1 MMKRFFFTFLVT
13 LISIALSD
21 AQEIM
26 KMGHACFSYS
36 RESVDTP
43 FFYDNNSDQSYSICW
58 FSFKYPSIGGDG
70 EPVILSAL
78 ACMPDENQNVAE
90 INNVIAGC
98 HITITDNKDCPTEF
112 NRTGNIYSDTY
123 LTMIFAGNATEPQN
137 NLACH
142 NLVILPDYEGYGIT
156 SDRTHPYLCEEVTAR
171 QVTDAIRYGIQL
183 YQTDSQVESVR
194 RPFRQEWRTI
204 CTGYS
209 QGGAVAMA
217 TQRFIEQQNL
227 SEELHLAGSL
237 CGDGPYS
244 PMATIL
250 YYVEQDRLGNE
261 MSLPVVLPLMLKGL
275 CDYDEVM
282 AGHQVSDYLE
292 ERFLETGVLDW
303 LTAKDRT
310 TGDITETWKQLYKSG
325 KDGDKTYF
333 HSVLT
338 SDGSAYLSNV
348 LKPEMLSYLSQLLDE
363 NPDYAAA
370 VIPLPEGGTLAED
383 LHLALEHNN
392 LTLDWTPTHP
402 VCLYHSTGDEVVP
415 FQNYQSASSHLGA
428 QVCFY
433 PSTRNGAHYSTGL
446 EFFMNPVREEC
457 IRMLASMNNDG
468 ISNPSLIGKFPQKG
482 HNWYD
487 LSGHALPR
495 RPTTKGIYIHHGRQ
509 VVIK

>member
-1 MMKRFFFTFLVT
+1 MKRFFFIFFVT
-13 LISIALSD
+13 LFFVAISH

-26 KMGHACFSYS
+26 QMGHAMLSNVKGDV
-36 RESVDTP
+36 ESLE
-43 FFYDNNSDQSYSICW
+43 FYDNASDQSYRICW
-58 FSFKYPSIGGDG
+58 FSFKYPSVGGDG
-70 EPVILSAL
+70 LPVMLSAL
-78 ACMPDENQNVAE
+78 ACMPDESQNVTE

-98 HITITDNKDCPTEF
+98 HITITSNKDCPTEF

-123 LTMIFAGNATEPQN
+123 LTMIFAGNATEPQS

-142 NLVILPDYEGYGIT
+142 NLIIIPDYEGYGIT

-183 YQTDSQVESVR
+183 YQNDPQVETVR
-194 RPFRQEWRTI
+194 RPFRQDWRTI

-217 TQRFIEQQNL
+217 TQRFIEQQGL

-244 PMATIL
+244 PLATIL
-250 YYVEQDRLGNE
+250 YYLEQDRLGKE
-261 MSLPVVLPLMLKGL
+261 MALPVVLPLMLKAL

-303 LTAKDRT
+303 LSAKEKT
-310 TGDITETWKQLYKSG
+310 SGDIAEAWKQLYKNG
-325 KDGDKTYF
+325 KDGDKTYYR
-333 HSVLT
+333 SVLT
-338 SDGSAYLSNV
+338 SDGCAYLRNI
-348 LKPEMLSYLSQLLDE
+348 LKPEMLNYLSDLLDDH
-363 NPDYAAA
+363 PDYATA
-370 VIPLPEGGTLAED
+370 VIPLPEGGTSAED

-392 LTLDWTPTHP
+392 LTRDWEPAYP

-415 FQNYQSASSHLGA
+415 FQNYQSASTHLGT
-428 QVCFY
+428 QVYFY
-433 PSTRNGAHYSTGL
+433 PSTRNGTHYSTGV

-457 IRMLASMNNDG
+457 IQMLATMNDDG
-468 ISNPSLIGKFPQKG
+468 ISNPSLIVKYPQEG
-482 HNWYD
+482 QMWHD
-487 LSGHALPR
+487 LSGRSLTGC
-495 RPTTKGIYIHHGRQ
+495 PTTKGIYIHNGKK
-509 VVIK
+509 VVVR

>member
-1 MMKRFFFTFLVT
+1 MKRLLLSILVAM
-13 LISIALSD
+13 ISYVHSD
-21 AQEIM
+21 AQEII
-26 KMGHACFSYS
+26 KMGHAILINI
-36 RESVDTP
+36 REYDESPV
-43 FFYDNNSDQSYSICW
+43 FYDNNSDQSYNISW
-58 FSFKYPSIGGDG
+58 FSFKYPSIGGNG

-78 ACMPDENQNVAE
+78 ACMPDKTLGVTE

-98 HITITDNKDCPTEF
+98 HITITSNKDCPTEF

-123 LTMIFAGNATEPQN
+123 LTMIFAGNASEPQE

-156 SDRTHPYLCEEVTAR
+156 SDRTHPYLCEEITAR

-183 YQTDSQVESVR
+183 YQNDPQVESVR
-194 RPFRQEWRTI
+194 LPFRQDWRTI

-217 TQRFIEQQNL
+217 TQRFIEQQEL
-227 SEELHLAGSL
+227 SDELHLAGSL

-244 PMATIL
+244 PLATIL
-250 YYVEQDRLGNE
+250 YYVEQDRMGNE
-261 MSLPVVLPLMLKGL
+261 LSMPFVLPLMLRGL

-282 AGHQVSDYLE
+282 SGHQVSDYLE

-303 LTAKDRT
+303 LATKDKT
-310 TGDITETWKQLYKSG
+310 SGDITEAWKQLYKNG
-325 KDGDKTYF
+325 KDGDNTYYR
-333 HSVLT
+333 SVLT
-338 SDGSAYLSNV
+338 SDGCAYLRNI
-348 LKPEMLSYLSQLLDE
+348 LKPEMLNYLSNLLDE
-363 NPDYAAA
+363 HPDYATS

-392 LTLDWTPTHP
+392 LTLDWESAHP

-415 FQNYQSASSHLGA
+415 FQNYQSASSHLGT
-428 QVCFY
+428 QVYFY
-433 PSTRNGAHYSTGL
+433 PSARNGTHYNTGL

-457 IRMLASMNNDG
+457 IRMLATMNSDG
-468 ISNPSLIGKFPQKG
+468 ISNPSLVMEYPQKG
-482 HNWYD
+482 QNWYD
-487 LSGHALPR
+487 LSGRVLSRH
-495 RPTTKGIYIHHGRQ
+495 PTAKGIYIHNGRQ